1 MGADHN
7 IHGQFLF
14 CRVWHSWWLIAL
26 YRGNFFPGGGAR
38 QVKINVKKF
47 RGRIIHEIGLYMSI
61 YGSQIDQFQMTVSYG
76 RQEKQVVNLS
86 TQSFILVKVSLDY
99 KLLE

>member
-1 MGADHN
+1 
-7 IHGQFLF
+7 
-14 CRVWHSWWLIAL
+14 
-26 YRGNFFPGGGAR
+26 
-38 QVKINVKKF
+38 
-47 RGRIIHEIGLYMSI
+47 MSI

-86 TQSFILVKVSLDY
+86 TQSFILVKVSFDY